1 MELGDPRRHE
11 VGDVPVK
18 QVMCSDRYGEES
30 EALDELEAADD
41 PERPCAAVMAL
52 VYQSRVSPGLGSQT
66 VCGSILSR
74 STSAAIRCGGSS

>member
-18 QVMCSDRYGEES
+18 QVMRADRHGEES
-30 EALDELEAADD
+30 QALDELEAADE
-41 PERPCAAVMAL
+41 PERPSAAAMAL

-74 STSAAIRCGGSS
+74 STSAAIRRGGSS